1 MIPNITREITKVLVK
16 EANATV
22 SREAM
27 RISEQIVREIVP
39 AIAKKEAARVAKIEA
54 DITL

>member
-1 MIPNITREITKVLVK
+1 MIPNITREITKALVK

-22 SREAM
+22 SRVSL
-27 RISEQIVREIVP
+27 RITGEIVREIVP